1 MGYRND
7 PRDRTRRSVGGLE
20 CLGPVAERVLTLR
33 ELNRATLARQLLL
46 QRARLSPTAVIERL
60 VGMQAQ
66 SPQAPYVGIWT
77 RTTGFRR
84 GSLERLLRR
93 SAIVRATAMRQTL
106 HLVTPRD
113 YALIWAAMSETNFP
127 WETEQAKQLALS
139 ARALAADRP
148 VTSTEAIAQLES
160 EYGLAGVDARRAWRM
175 ARAAALIVHHHERAL
190 WQPRNDLRFVAIGEP
205 QPHVPVEA
213 RAEIFRRYLAAFGPS
228 TRRDIGAWSRMRV
241 AEIDAALELLEPL
254 RRLRDDQGRELLD
267 VPRAP
272 LPDAETPAPVRF
284 LPKWDNVLLAWADRT
299 RVLPEQ
305 YRKTVI
311 KANGDV
317 AQTFLVDGFVAG
329 MWRVDDGRVVLEP
342 FEPLS
347 AAARREIEDEAG
359 RLEAFFAES

>member
-1 MGYRND
+1 M
-7 PRDRTRRSVGGLE
+7 
-20 CLGPVAERVLTLR
+20 AERVLTLR

-46 QRARLSPTAVIERL
+46 ERMRLSPTAVIERL

-84 GSLERLLRR
+84 ESLERLLRQ
-93 SAIVRATAMRQTL
+93 SAIVKATVIRHTL

-113 YALIWAAMSETNFP
+113 YALIRAAMSETSFLS
-127 WETEQAKQLALS
+127 ESQRAKQLAAS
-139 ARALAADRP
+139 VRALAAHGP
-148 VTSTEAIAQLES
+148 VTSAEAVAHLES
-160 EYGLAGVDARRAWRM
+160 EYGLVGVEARRAWQM
-175 ARAAALIVHHHERAL
+175 ARVAAHIVHHHETAL
-190 WQPRNDLRFVAIGEP
+190 WQPRNDRRFVAIDEP
-205 QPHVPVEA
+205 QVHVPVEA
-213 RAEIFRRYLAAFGPS
+213 SAEIFRRYLAAFGPS
-228 TRRDIGAWSRMRV
+228 TRRDIAAWSKV
-241 AEIDAALELLEPL
+241 HAAEIDAALELLEPL
-254 RRLRDDQGRELLD
+254 RRFRDEQGRELLD

-272 LPDAETPAPVRF
+272 LPDADTPTPVRF

-311 KANGDV
+311 KMNGDV

-329 MWRVDDGRVVLEP
+329 IWRVEDGHVRLEP

-347 AAARREIEDEAG
+347 RPVRREVEAEAG
-359 RLEAFFAES
+359 LLGAFLAEP